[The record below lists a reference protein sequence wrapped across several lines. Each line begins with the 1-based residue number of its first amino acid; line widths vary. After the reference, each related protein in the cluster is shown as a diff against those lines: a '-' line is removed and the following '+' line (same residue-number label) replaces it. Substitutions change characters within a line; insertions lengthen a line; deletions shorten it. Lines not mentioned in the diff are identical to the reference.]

1 MQPMAS
7 GWLRELA
14 GHAHACIA
22 QALTTATPAQRELL
36 LEAMNALDD
45 IEILVEMPFD
55 ISAALTEAEPASPLA
70 HYAAPAAEV
79 ALVA

>member
-22 QALTTATPAQRELL
+22 QALTTATAAQRELL

-45 IEILVEMPFD
+45 IEALVEMPSD
-55 ISAALTEAEPASPLA
+55 ISAALIEANATGSV
-70 HYAAPAAEV
+70 APYTAPIAEV

>member
-45 IEILVEMPFD
+45 IEILIEMPFD
-55 ISAALTEAEPASPLA
+55 ISAALTETPSPVA
-70 HYAAPAAEV
+70 IYAAPAAEV